1 MKDHYFSY
9 HFLEKSENQ
18 KNVRY
23 CIFPW
28 GGRSGPLLN
37 TDHLCSCHTLPDSVN
52 NGCPTD
58 SKFCNPFVSV
68 RMRFLSVSCAANA
81 FLVRRCPFNPVESFG
96 HAQNLERTPPAK
108 GIRWLYGYCA
118 LSMRFGRYSSVPC
131 PVLVRSHPVFDRWT

>member
-1 MKDHYFSY
+1 MDLKWVIH
-9 HFLEKSENQ
+9 
-18 KNVRY
+18 
-23 CIFPW
+23 P
-28 GGRSGPLLN
+28 
-37 TDHLCSCHTLPDSVN
+37 LCSCHTLPDSVN
-52 NGCPTD
+52 GRPTD

-81 FLVRRCPFNPVESFG
+81 FLVRRCPFDPVESFV

-118 LSMRFGRYSSVPC
+118 LSMRFGRHSSVPC